1 MKHIYYISIV
11 LLVTSC
17 APELEHEDWT
27 TGDINTNSVVFVG
40 GTSTSGYADDGL
52 YLDAQE
58 NSFASIISS
67 QINLVQECNYS
78 IPSVSTSSVGI
89 NFSGLAKLELG
100 YKTDCKGVTG
110 LSPVRSAVSGDLG
123 VLNPLIPSVAY
134 SNLGVPGMSTMLSTQ
149 IGVAD
154 NNSSIYN
161 PFFGR
166 IATSNSSSVLS
177 EAQSLNPTFSV
188 IRFGEDDIL
197 NYASAGA
204 TGTPPSI
211 QGPDGIGFHG
221 SIAALIGGLVDNGG
235 KGVIGNV
242 PYVLDYPYF
251 TTIPYNG
258 LELDSANTETLNLIF
273 NPIGISFTKGPNGF
287 TIADTTQAF
296 GVRKMVPG
304 ELVLLSIPLDSVKCY
319 GMGSIVP
326 IPDKYVLT
334 LDEIQEIK
342 QLTLGYNQI
351 ISANATAYGLAHAD
365 LYSLYQTFSDGIIYN
380 GVSMNT
386 EFVSGGL
393 FSLDGRNL
401 NPKGACLVANEFIK
415 AMNLKFNANIPLASP
430 TKYRGVIFP

>member
-1 MKHIYYISIV
+1 MRHLYIISIGII
-11 LLVTSC
+11 LTSC
-17 APELEHEDWT
+17 APELEYEEWS
-27 TGDINTNSVVFVG
+27 TGEISTNSVVFVG

-52 YLDAQE
+52 YLDAQA
-58 NSFASIISS
+58 NSFASIIAT
-67 QINLVQECNYS
+67 QLNLVAEFDYS
-78 IPSVSTSSVGI
+78 MPEVSASSVGI
-89 NFSGLAKLELG
+89 NFSGLSKLELG
-100 YKTDCKGVTG
+100 YKTDCKNVTG
-110 LSPVRSAVSGDLG
+110 LSPIRTSSVGDQS
-123 VLNPLIPSVAY
+123 VLNPLNPTKAY
-134 SNLGVPGMSTMLSTQ
+134 SNLGIPGLSTIHSTQ
-149 IGVAD
+149 LGLAD
-154 NNSSIYN
+154 NNSSLFN

-166 IATSNSSSVLS
+166 IATSSNASIVS

-204 TGTPPSI
+204 TGSVPDA
-211 QGPDGIGFHG
+211 QGPDGVGFHG
-221 SIAALIGGLVDNGG
+221 SIAALIGALVDNGG

-242 PYVLDYPYF
+242 PNVLDFPYF
-251 TTIPYNG
+251 TTIPFDG
-258 LELDSANTETLNLIF
+258 LNLDAENTVTLNQIF
-273 NPIGISFTKGPNGF
+273 NPIGITFSEGSNGF

-334 LDEIQEIK
+334 LDEIEEIK
-342 QLTLGYNQI
+342 QLTNAYNNI
-351 ISANATAYGLAHAD
+351 ISANASAYGLAHAD
-365 LYSLYQTFSDGIIYN
+365 LYTLYQSFNDGIIYN

-401 NPKGACLVANEFIK
+401 NPKGACLVANEYLK
-415 AMNLKFNANIPLASP
+415 AMNSKFNANIPLASP
-430 TKYRGVIFP
+430 TYYRGVIFP